1 MKGVESMDASMEK
14 TLKNFESHGI
24 KARYFETG
32 EQARQAIVQAVQ
44 GKKVAF
50 GGSVT
55 LQQLGFMR
63 PWSRTIRFSGTGSL
77 PQKSGGSGKRN
88 VRSFSL
94 RPMPSAAPGR
104 SSTSTA
110 PAIG

>member
-1 MKGVESMDASMEK
+1 MDASMEK

-55 LQQLGFMR
+55 LQQLGFYEALEQNNSVFWHWVT
-63 PWSRTIRFSGTGSL
+63 PT
-77 PQKSGGSGKRN
+77 
-88 VRSFSL
+88 
-94 RPMPSAAPGR
+94 
-104 SSTSTA
+104 
-110 PAIG
+110 

>member
-1 MKGVESMDASMEK
+1 MDASMEK

-55 LQQLGFMR
+55 LQQLGFYEALEQNNSVFWHWVTPTEKRREREKECEVFFTSM
-63 PWSRTIRFSGTGSL
+63 TI
-77 PQKSGGSGKRN
+77 N
-88 VRSFSL
+88 
-94 RPMPSAAPGR
+94 
-104 SSTSTA
+104 
-110 PAIG
+110 

>member
-44 GKKVAF
+44 GK
-50 GGSVT
+50 
-55 LQQLGFMR
+55 R
-63 PWSRTIRFSGTGSL
+63 W
-77 PQKSGGSGKRN
+77 
-88 VRSFSL
+88 
-94 RPMPSAAPGR
+94 PSAAR
-104 SSTSTA
+104 
-110 PAIG
+110 